1 MQQTKEI
8 YIIGAGISGLI
19 AAYELEQK
27 GYRPIIIEQTSA
39 VGGRVKTLPN
49 NGYNLDLG
57 FQVLLSAYP
66 MANKYLDMEK
76 LQLDKLASG
85 ALVYT
90 NGRSY
95 KIGDPLR
102 DYKMLI
108 PTLRASIGSIGDKL
122 KIFQLNQKLKYKS
135 LEEIF
140 TSPEKSTQEYLVA
153 FGFSQ
158 KIIDQFFT
166 PFFAGIFL
174 EPDLKTSSRMFEFVY
189 KMFGEGHATIPK
201 LGIGAISEQLKNK
214 LKRTEFIFNCEVEA
228 VSKDHISLRSGEKLV
243 HNGVIVTSNIASLLP
258 RDKKQKIAWK
268 RCSCLYFEV
277 DQTNIPSKTIALMA
291 EPGKYTNNLYA
302 YKDPKTGKNI
312 LSVTSLVQRKTSEK
326 EMIEA
331 ITAEIRQYTS
341 ATEVNYI
348 HHYNIEQALPDIQNL
363 KLTIPHKETEVLENV
378 FIAGDSLLNASLN
391 AAMESGR
398 LAAKGI
404 LEKRNG
410 TDL

>member
-1 MQQTKEI
+1 
-8 YIIGAGISGLI
+8 
-19 AAYELEQK
+19 
-27 GYRPIIIEQTSA
+27 
-39 VGGRVKTLPN
+39 
-49 NGYNLDLG
+49 
-57 FQVLLSAYP
+57 
-66 MANKYLDMEK
+66 
-76 LQLDKLASG
+76 
-85 ALVYT
+85 
-90 NGRSY
+90 
-95 KIGDPLR
+95 
-102 DYKMLI
+102 
-108 PTLRASIGSIGDKL
+108 
-122 KIFQLNQKLKYKS
+122 
-135 LEEIF
+135 
-140 TSPEKSTQEYLVA
+140 
-153 FGFSQ
+153 
-158 KIIDQFFT
+158 
-166 PFFAGIFL
+166 
-174 EPDLKTSSRMFEFVY
+174 MFEFVY

-378 FIAGDSLLNASLN
+378 FIAGDSLLNGSLN